1 MTFDEYQTRALDT
14 VVQDKD
20 PLMGKTI
27 WAMGIAGEAGEVIE
41 KWKKIVAYKEGRI
54 TDEDLEELAK
64 EVGDVLWYCAVFA
77 DSLGIKL
84 EDIVQNNLQKLQD
97 RKKRSVIKGKGD
109 NR

>member
-1 MTFDEYQTRALDT
+1 MTFEEYQTRALDT
-14 VVQDKD
+14 VVKNND

-27 WAMGIAGEAGEVIE
+27 WAMGIVGEAGEVIE
-41 KWKKIVAYKEGRI
+41 KWKKIVAYKEGKI
-54 TDEDLEELAK
+54 SDADLDELAK
-64 EVGDVLWYCAVFA
+64 EIGDVLWYCAVFA
-77 DSLGIKL
+77 DSLGINL